1 MLRQQF
7 SNFSVHH
14 NNLQL
19 LEKHKLL
26 GLTQGLCPY
35 LSGVG
40 PENVQF

>member
-14 NNLQL
+14 NNLEL

-26 GLTQGLCPY
+26 GLTPQSLP
-35 LSGVG
+35 LSVWGRA
-40 PENVQF
+40 